1 MSLCAVAFTSES
13 LLQPALSLEKE
24 LSSLGVVRRRQLKGI
39 IRSGR
44 VTVDGEVVRNLKQEV
59 ASEAVLA
66 IDGIEIDRVPPL
78 LLKYHKPYDVISS
91 MDEKGRQDLSDA
103 LPGQA
108 APWDENAV
116 DEARLRL
123 GRGRKV
129 QEVREILASEG
140 MRPWLSL
147 EQYHPVGRLDRDTTG
162 LLLLS
167 RDGKLTSKLLNPSK
181 EVPRRYE
188 AVVDGD
194 VTKTANEKGASLAD
208 LLEDGVVTQEGIF
221 PGTLLSSELLTDEE
235 ADDVGH
241 ADAKKKGGKAL
252 RRGPKSRVALEVAEG
267 KYRMVRRMLYTCGHE
282 VVELHRTSYGAISL
296 GDLKVGCLER
306 VTAQE
311 ADWAARLASPKRAA

>member
-1 MSLCAVAFTSES
+1 
-13 LLQPALSLEKE
+13 
-24 LSSLGVVRRRQLKGI
+24 
-39 IRSGR
+39 
-44 VTVDGEVVRNLKQEV
+44 
-59 ASEAVLA
+59 
-66 IDGIEIDRVPPL
+66 
-78 LLKYHKPYDVISS
+78 
-91 MDEKGRQDLSDA
+91 
-103 LPGQA
+103 
-108 APWDENAV
+108 
-116 DEARLRL
+116 
-123 GRGRKV
+123 
-129 QEVREILASEG
+129 

-235 ADDVGH
+235 AADVGH
-241 ADAKKKGGKAL
+241 ADAKKKGGK
-252 RRGPKSRVALEVAEG
+252 VAEG